1 MSIIENKKIIF
12 RNNET
17 TFAHNHFPKESGS
30 GKGFVKLLKKHHYIW
45 VLLGLYLFD

>member
-1 MSIIENKKIIF
+1 MSIIEN

-30 GKGFVKLLKKHHYIW
+30 GKGFVKLLKNTITS
-45 VLLGLYLFD
+45 GFF